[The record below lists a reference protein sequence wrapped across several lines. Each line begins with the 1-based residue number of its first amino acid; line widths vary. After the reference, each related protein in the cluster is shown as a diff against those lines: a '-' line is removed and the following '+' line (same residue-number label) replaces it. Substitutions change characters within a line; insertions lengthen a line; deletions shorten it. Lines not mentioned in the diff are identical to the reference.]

1 MHPALA
7 LFESGFSI
15 PSLSMTPYWRVRFNG
30 ELEDLDRIFIELIKV
45 HDFPYG
51 KTDQNA
57 SVSAPG
63 LEYYRPMADTPT
75 GAETETR
82 KRPDI
87 LEMSFAI
94 EPDETLLKELLEI
107 IYQFHSY
114 YEPPITVEP
123 ILRSA
128 TRGLDDSDNP
138 HRWWN
143 TKGDWKKD

>member
-7 LFESGFSI
+7 IFESGCSI
-15 PSLSMTPYWRVRFNG
+15 PALAMTPYWRIRVNG
-30 ELEDLDRIFIELIKV
+30 PHGDLDRIFAELIKV

-51 KTDQNA
+51 KTDHNA
-57 SVSAPG
+57 TVSAPG
-63 LEYYRPMADTPT
+63 FEYYRPMADTPT

-87 LEMSFAI
+87 VEMSFTI
-94 EPDETLLKELLEI
+94 EPDEALLKTLLEI

-114 YEPPITVEP
+114 YEPPISVEP

-143 TKGDWKKD
+143 NAGDWKKS